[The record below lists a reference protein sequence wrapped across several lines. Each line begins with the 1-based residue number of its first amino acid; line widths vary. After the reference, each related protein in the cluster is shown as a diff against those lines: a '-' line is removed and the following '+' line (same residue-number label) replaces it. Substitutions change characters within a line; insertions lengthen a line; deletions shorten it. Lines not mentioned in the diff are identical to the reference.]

1 MQCTATVYKTQQ
13 QCRRRAVEG
22 RNVCQVHGGA
32 TPRGIA
38 SPHYKTGRYS
48 KYLPARLAA
57 RYQEARTD
65 GELLALR
72 EEVALTD
79 ARLADLLARV
89 DTGESGALW
98 ARLMA
103 AREEMYDCKQ
113 ANDLKGQM
121 AALNLIMELI
131 SEGHADYRAWGE
143 VASVLEQ
150 RRRLVESERK
160 RLTEMQQ
167 MITAE
172 RAMVLLNAVVGVIQ
186 AHVHDRATLSAISN
200 DIQRLVTIDA
210 TSADA

>member
-1 MQCTATVYKTQQ
+1 MECGARKRDGTPCKARAMDNGR
-13 QCRRRAVEG
+13 CRI
-22 RNVCQVHGGA
+22 HGGK
-32 TPRGIA
+32 TPRGPA
-38 SPHYKTGRYS
+38 LPQFRDGRYS

-72 EEVALTD
+72 EEIALTD
-79 ARLADLLARV
+79 ARLGDLLARV

-98 ARLMA
+98 QQLMA
-103 AREEMYDCKQ
+103 ARMELIASKKASDQ
-113 ANDLKGQM
+113 KGQIE
-121 AALNLIMELI
+121 ALNLIMELI
-131 SEGHADYRAWGE
+131 SQGHADYRAWGE
-143 VASVLEQ
+143 IAAVLDQ

-186 AHVHDRATLSAISN
+186 THVHDRTTLAAIST
-200 DIQRLVTIDA
+200 DIQRLVTVDA
-210 TSADA
+210 ATADT